1 MSEKEITSLVCE
13 EARDRHVEAYGFNAQ
28 GGIVT
33 LMEGET
39 DHGGQLHGMVKVCG
53 EDDPKPEYRYA
64 WHGRIMPAS
73 MTIGEIG
80 KMLAAE
86 N

>member
-1 MSEKEITSLVCE
+1 MSEKEITSLVCDN
-13 EARDRHVEAYGFNAQ
+13 ARDRHVEAYGFNAQ
-28 GGIVT
+28 GDIVT

-39 DHGGQLHGMVKVCG
+39 DGGGQLHGMVKACG
-53 EDDPKPEYRYA
+53 EDGKPSYRFA
-64 WHGRIMPAS
+64 WHGKVMPAS

>member
-1 MSEKEITSLVCE
+1 MSEKEITSLVCDN
-13 EARDRHVEAYGFNAQ
+13 ARDRHVEAYGFNAQ

-33 LMEGET
+33 LLEGET
-39 DHGGQLHGMVKVCG
+39 DGGGQLHGMVKACG
-53 EDDPKPEYRYA
+53 EDGKPSYRFA
-64 WHGRIMPAS
+64 WHGKVMPAS

>member
-1 MSEKEITSLVCE
+1 MSEKEITSLVCGNV
-13 EARDRHVEAYGFNAQ
+13 RDRHVEAYGFNAQ
-28 GGIVT
+28 GDIVT

-39 DHGGQLHGMVKVCG
+39 DHNGQLHGMVKACG
-53 EDDPKPEYRYA
+53 EDGLPSHRFA
-64 WHGRIMPAS
+64 WHGKVMPAS

-80 KMLAAE
+80 KMLAEE

>member
-1 MSEKEITSLVCE
+1 MSEKEITSLVCDN
-13 EARDRHVEAYGFNAQ
+13 ARDRHVEAYGFNAQ
-28 GGIVT
+28 GDIVT

-39 DHGGQLHGMVKVCG
+39 DGGGQLHGMVKACG
-53 EDDPKPEYRYA
+53 EDGKPSYRFA
-64 WHGRIMPAS
+64 WHGKVMPAN

>member
-1 MSEKEITSLVCE
+1 MNEKEITSLVCGNT
-13 EARDRHVEAYGFNAQ
+13 RDRHVEAYGFNAK
-28 GGIVT
+28 GDIVT

-39 DHGGQLHGMVKVCG
+39 DQNGQLHGMVKACG
-53 EDDPKPEYRYA
+53 EDGSPSYRFA
-64 WHGRIMPAS
+64 WHGKVMPAN

-80 KMLAAE
+80 KMLAVE

>member
-1 MSEKEITSLVCE
+1 MNEKEITSLVCGN
-13 EARDRHVEAYGFNAQ
+13 ARDRHVEAYGFNAQ
-28 GGIVT
+28 GDIVT

-39 DHGGQLHGMVKVCG
+39 DQNGQLHGMVKACG
-53 EDDPKPEYRYA
+53 EDGKPSHRFA
-64 WHGRIMPAS
+64 WHGKVMPAN

-80 KMLAAE
+80 KMLAAG